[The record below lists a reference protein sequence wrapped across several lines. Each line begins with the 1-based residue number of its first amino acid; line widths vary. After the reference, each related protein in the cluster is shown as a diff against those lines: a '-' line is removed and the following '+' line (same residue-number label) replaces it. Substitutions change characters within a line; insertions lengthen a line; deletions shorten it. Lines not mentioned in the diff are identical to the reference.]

1 MVVGIDQPGQ
11 HNMGRGIERGIHW
24 CCGLIAGPNE
34 FGDDLIF
41 NDEATLGTF
50 GKDRKRV
57 SNPQSR
63 HDDYVT
69 NLMRY
74 KKPAPVG
81 AGSR

>member
-1 MVVGIDQPGQ
+1 MVMGVDQAGQ

-24 CCGLIAGPNE
+24 RCGLISGANE
-34 FGDDLIF
+34 FCDELIF
-41 NDEATLGTF
+41 NDEATLGAI

-63 HDDYVT
+63 HDDYT
-69 NLMRY
+69 RNLMRY

-81 AGSR
+81 AGFR